1 MQQSRASEN
10 LIQSGHTLEITK
22 RIFLNLLGLRKGE
35 VKVDPDSSLD
45 QKIPDSFDFK
55 NHHELKRLAAIE
67 QVALAELKK
76 ACGGKLPSLNAFA
89 SYQFDNGWVLGET
102 GDSWMAG
109 VQMNYALFDG
119 KKSSSQIAIAKL
131 KLMEIHSLR
140 KKTELALNLDVQK
153 ALLDYEQAKK
163 RLSVT
168 EEMVGVAIEVI
179 RLSRARFMEGV
190 ILASDLIDFEMR
202 LSDAQARH
210 LAAKARYQVAI
221 ANLRRAAGLDQFPR
235 R

>member
-1 MQQSRASEN
+1 MR
-10 LIQSGHTLEITK
+10 LE
-22 RIFLNLLGLRKGE
+22 
-35 VKVDPDSSLD
+35 
-45 QKIPDSFDFK
+45 
-55 NHHELKRLAAIE
+55 AIE

-76 ACGGKLPSLNAFA
+76 AYGGKLPSLNAFA

-131 KLMEIHSLR
+131 KLMEIQGLR